1 MLAPSQRTPGGRRRY
16 AVSSLHPR
24 KRSSSRFEELPI
36 MAYARFSIHDQKEDL
51 ARQEKMLELVY
62 SPLWMVF

>member
-1 MLAPSQRTPGGRRRY
+1 
-16 AVSSLHPR
+16 
-24 KRSSSRFEELPI
+24 